1 MSNKVASEE
10 PKKEESKKEE
20 SKENESKEEESK
32 KEEPKEE
39 SKEEEKTEVEEDI
52 PPSSASIKTSAESEW
67 FTVAIVNK
75 SGQDLKVKD
84 ASLDWGKF
92 VWQGRIEKGSYL
104 NKKTIGD
111 TCSMSI
117 SATGRANSSSGAQG
131 SFNLNGFLKNKDDQT
146 IFACKFDCPYSGG
159 NPFSF
164 DSKDKSSYEVKQQP
178 KKICA
183 SGPLGSIV
191 ITVSKIAT

>member
-92 VWQGRIEKGSYL
+92 VWNGGKESSSSL
-104 NKKTIGD
+104 NKLTILD
-111 TCSMSI
+111 TNSMSI
-117 SATGRANSSSGAQG
+117 SATGRANSSSGAKG
-131 SFNLNGFLKNKDDQT
+131 SFNLNGKLNQKDDQT
-146 IFACKFDCPYSGG
+146 IFACKFDCPYNGDNS
-159 NPFSF
+159 FHF
-164 DSKDKSSYEVKQQP
+164 DSKDKSYEVKQQP
-178 KKICA
+178 K
-183 SGPLGSIV
+183 SVYTDGPIGSVV
-191 ITVSKIAT
+191 ITVSKSAT